1 MAFPATYNFNYYR
14 GDTHEFKIYPKNS
27 DGSTFNL
34 SGYGNAT
41 FKISTT
47 RGTSGVSSQVS
58 GYANINAAGGYV
70 SCAIAKDYGSDS
82 LSAGTQYVF
91 DIQIRKS
98 NTPYDLI
105 HTLLTGTITVT
116 DDVTQG
122 IGESN

>member
-14 GDTHEFKIYPKNS
+14 GDTHEFNIYPKNS
-27 DGSTFNL
+27 DGSIFNL

-41 FKISTT
+41 FKI
-47 RGTSGVSSQVS
+47 GTSRGADGVSTQVT
-58 GYANINAAGGYV
+58 GYASIKDGYIA
-70 SCAIAKDYGSDS
+70 CAIAKDY
-82 LSAGTQYVF
+82 AGTNLNAGTTYVY

-98 NTPYDLI
+98 ATPYDLI